1 MVMGFSPPP
10 TVLYSSPVSTL
21 MSSSPPPLFVA
32 PMAGAVVRASASAA
46 PTTSRSRTTTAPQKK
61 PSHVPFQV
69 SSLAT
74 LGLSVA
80 TEEQA
85 LRQKVGPTRATTCI
99 NITASASRPS
109 RVHMSHSLLI
119 TSGRVLRT
127 GDFSGVGR
135 AGSPLR
141 RDRGGRQG
149 RTVNLPVHAPPWHHH
164 HILFESQQGERSN

>member
-1 MVMGFSPPP
+1 MTEEILFWWESCPMMGFSPPP

-32 PMAGAVVRASASAA
+32 PMAGAVVRASASSASAA
-46 PTTSRSRTTTAPQKK
+46 PTTSRSRTTTAPEKK

-85 LRQKVGPTRATTCI
+85 LRQKVDPTRAPTCI

-109 RVHMSHSLLI
+109 RGAHVSL
-119 TSGRVLRT
+119 
-127 GDFSGVGR
+127 
-135 AGSPLR
+135 SP
-141 RDRGGRQG
+141 
-149 RTVNLPVHAPPWHHH
+149 H
-164 HILFESQQGERSN
+164 HIRPCASDR